1 MKSIFRTIK
10 YILILTIFLLTSF
23 YTLQYFEKE
32 QNKTYSY
39 STTCPANMSPADCL
53 VYLQQQAELL
63 QKEKSKISGKL
74 SSEQYNQLSLLDK
87 INYLNS
93 SIVRTQKEIDDLEL
107 QIETKNVQIRIMA
120 KDIADVENNIYTVDQ
135 EITKTKASLDKRVSL
150 TYKYKS
156 IGPLEIIF
164 ENNNFDTLIRRFK
177 YLTESRKKDK
187 ELLETMSSKQ
197 KISSDEKVI
206 LEKKKLE
213 VELLRADIE
222 NKKTDLFSEKKEL
235 EGQKAER
242 SQLYAIS
249 KQKESEY
256 QASLAKIKK
265 QADTITNTITQLIFQ
280 LYQAGSLPANT
291 PVAKGDIIA
300 FQGHT
305 GFSYGSHL
313 HFEIRKNGVI
323 INPYSTG
330 HFVWSNGSGSST
342 FPIAGAIITQFP
354 HYNGSAVDM
363 VSGISGN
370 QNGDKYWT
378 NGVNC
383 PPYGKVPA
391 GYYNMRGEGA
401 PIRAIRAGRITA
413 VHRDYC
419 GGKYVIVDHG
429 GGLTS
434 LYLHLK

>member
-1 MKSIFRTIK
+1 MKLSLKLIQN
-10 YILILTIFLLTSF
+10 ILILTTFIIISFSSLL
-23 YTLQYFEKE
+23 YFEKQ
-32 QNKTYSY
+32 QNITYSY
-39 STTCPANMSPADCL
+39 STTCPTDMSPDDCL
-53 VYLQQQAELL
+53 TYLQQQSELL
-63 QKEKSKISGKL
+63 QKEKDKISGKL
-74 SSEQYNQLSLLDK
+74 SSEQYNQLSLLEK
-87 INYLNS
+87 INYLNG
-93 SIVRTQKEIDDLEL
+93 SINNTQKEIDDLEI

-120 KDIADVENNIYTVDQ
+120 KDIADVENNIYTIDQ
-135 EITKTKASLDKRVSL
+135 EISKIKASLDKRISL

-164 ENNNFDTLIRRFK
+164 ENDTFDTLLRRFK

-187 ELLETMSSKQ
+187 EFLEKMASKQ
-197 KISSDEKVI
+197 KISSEEKII

-213 VELLRADIE
+213 VELLRTEIE
-222 NKKTDLFSEKKEL
+222 NKKTDLFKEKRDL
-235 EGQKAER
+235 EKQKSER

-265 QADTITNTITQLIFQ
+265 EADVITNTITQLIFQ
-280 LYQAGSLPANT
+280 LYQAGSLPANS
-291 PVAKGDIIA
+291 PVKKGDIIA

-313 HFEIRKNGVI
+313 HFELRKNGVV
-323 INPYSTG
+323 INPYTG
-330 HFVWSNGSGSST
+330 GYFVWPNGSGSAR
-342 FPIAGAIITQFP
+342 FPIDGGIITQFP
-354 HYNGSAVDM
+354 HYNNSAVDI
-363 VSGISGN
+363 VSGTQGN

-383 PPYGKVPA
+383 PPYGQVPA
-391 GYYNMRGEGA
+391 GYYNLRGEGA
-401 PIRAIRAGRITA
+401 PIRAIRDGKITA

-434 LYLHLK
+434 LYLHIK

>member
-330 HFVWSNGSGSST
+330 HFVWSNGSGSSKL
-342 FPIAGAIITQFP
+342 PKARAINTQFTL
-354 HYNGSAVDM
+354 YNGSAVLI